1 MSNGAVLEKIEKLE
15 KSLQELKANIFVSRK
30 DFVVISRKE
39 YERLIKKAV
48 PLVRLSASEKK
59 ELNQARKEMIKG
71 DYVTLDELIY
81 GLGNKNPRKSLKK
94 SK

>member
-1 MSNGAVLEKIEKLE
+1 V
-15 KSLQELKANIFVSRK
+15 
-30 DFVVISRKE
+30 
-39 YERLIKKAV
+39 V